1 MNDIWRIVN
10 EGPDTP
16 AVRFGIRAIQDA
28 AERAAGCRL
37 PASGHADGNAVRL
50 SLAAPED
57 GVPEDGY
64 RIRVTEPEGECQT
77 ARIIGYDG
85 IALMYGC
92 MDFAGK
98 YLSQASLSRKAANP
112 YYVRPLFT
120 REKLPETDCA
130 VSPSVARRGL
140 WTWGLAVYDWRG
152 YLENMARLKLNEVI
166 IWNDFAPTNGREIAA
181 RAHELGIRVIWG
193 YAWGWDTTMKLDV
206 SEEASQAI
214 ADRYEREYAD
224 LGGDGIYFQS
234 FTETKEET
242 LGGRLIAEAVVEFVN
257 RTAGKLFSRH
267 PNLRI
272 QFGLHAESVKHRLEY
287 IAHVD
292 PRLEIIWENCGDFP
306 WHTMPD
312 RTDRP
317 EETRDL
323 MEKILT
329 LRPEAGDGAVL
340 KSMIQLDWGH
350 FRHQEGPAALG
361 CADEATIRAREEPT
375 KRIWRYIA
383 GEWIDH
389 GEKCLDTVRRFA
401 ERGNTA
407 LYNLLEDGLF
417 ERMIPLSAALYAEC
431 CFDCRRDWHTILREC
446 IQQTEILI

>member
-1 MNDIWRIVN
+1 MHM
-10 EGPDTP
+10 TP
-16 AVRFGIRAIQDA
+16 ACVKCLLD
-28 AERAAGCRL
+28 
-37 PASGHADGNAVRL
+37 
-50 SLAAPED
+50 
-57 GVPEDGY
+57 
-64 RIRVTEPEGECQT
+64 
-77 ARIIGYDG
+77 
-85 IALMYGC
+85 
-92 MDFAGK
+92 K
-98 YLSQASLSRKAANP
+98 
-112 YYVRPLFT
+112 
-120 REKLPETDCA
+120 
-130 VSPSVARRGL
+130 
-140 WTWGLAVYDWRG
+140 
-152 YLENMARLKLNEVI
+152 KLN
-166 IWNDFAPTNGREIAA
+166 DYPAA
-181 RAHELGIRVIWG
+181 ATPE
-193 YAWGWDTTMKLDV
+193 
-206 SEEASQAI
+206 QA
-214 ADRYEREYAD
+214 
-224 LGGDGIYFQS
+224 
-234 FTETKEET
+234 
-242 LGGRLIAEAVVEFVN
+242 VEFVN

-323 MEKILT
+323 TEKILT